1 MGLVKGQDEKLA
13 KKKKYSSQV
22 LNIINLFFYFW
33 TELKYTGLYV
43 YTVYRTKLTSGNDFV
58 KQ

>member
-43 YTVYRTKLTSGNDFV
+43 YTVYTTKLTSGNDFV